1 MSSSS
6 ASTSAASSIL
16 ERIFTAKRAELE
28 AERAATPLA
37 EIREAARRAPAPH
50 DFLAALNA
58 RRPAIIAEIK
68 RASPSKGD
76 ILPGLDPAAVARD
89 YATAGAS
96 AISVLTDRHFKG
108 SLEDLRTVRAA
119 VDLPLLRK
127 DFIFDPYQL
136 HQARAAGADC
146 ILLIAAMLKEAE
158 LRALYAAARELG
170 LQALVEVHNEDEL
183 RAAER
188 AGAEIVGINNRDLH
202 TFVTDIAVTER
213 LLKGYRGAA
222 VVVSESG
229 IDTPEDI
236 RRLDRVGARGFLIG
250 ESLLRGGHPRQK
262 LDALC
267 SALSYSGPT
276 ICDPGR
282 REG

>member
-16 ERIFTAKRAELE
+16 ERIFAAKRAELE
-28 AERAATPLA
+28 VERAAVPLEA
-37 EIREAARRAPAPH
+37 IREAARRAPAPR
-50 DFLAALNA
+50 DLLAALRA
-58 RRPAIIAEIK
+58 HRPAIIAEIK
-68 RASPSKGD
+68 RASPSRGD
-76 ILPGLDPAAVARD
+76 ILPGLDPAAVARE
-89 YATAGAS
+89 YAASGAA

-119 VDLPLLRK
+119 VNLPLLRK

-136 HQARAAGADC
+136 HQARAAGADG
-146 ILLIAAMLKEAE
+146 ILLIAAMLNEAD
-158 LRALYAAARELG
+158 LRALYAAAREIG

-183 RAAER
+183 RAAGR

-213 LLKGYRGAA
+213 LLKDYRGAA
-222 VVVSESG
+222 LVVSESG

-236 RRLDRVGARGFLIG
+236 CRLDRAGARAFLIG
-250 ESLLRGGHPRQK
+250 ESLLRGGVPR
-262 LDALC
+262 LRLETLC
-267 SALSYSGPT
+267 SALVRS
-276 ICDPGR
+276 
-282 REG
+282 EG